1 MYVCLSVSY
10 LCMYEHVRNVL
21 YIFFEYAGS
30 QTGRQAATAAAAA
43 AAYDVH
49 RVIHP

>member
-1 MYVCLSVSY
+1 MYVCMSVSY

-30 QTGRQAATAAAAA
+30 QTGRQAATAAAA
-43 AAYDVH
+43 YDVH